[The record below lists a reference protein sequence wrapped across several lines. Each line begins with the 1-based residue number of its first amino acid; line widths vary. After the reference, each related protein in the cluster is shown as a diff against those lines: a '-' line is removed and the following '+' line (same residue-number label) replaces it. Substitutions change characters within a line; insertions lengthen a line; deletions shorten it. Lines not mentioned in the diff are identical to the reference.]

1 MKVVLERYHGLGNDY
16 LVFDPNHNELELDQ
30 ANVKMICDRNEGLG
44 ADGVLEGP
52 ILKEDGMHVIVWNPD
67 GSESETSGNGV
78 RYFCKISER
87 CRLRTEKEFQI
98 IYRKRSGRSDIL
110 K

>member
-44 ADGVLEGP
+44 ADGVLE
-52 ILKEDGMHVIVWNPD
+52 
-67 GSESETSGNGV
+67 
-78 RYFCKISER
+78 
-87 CRLRTEKEFQI
+87 
-98 IYRKRSGRSDIL
+98 
-110 K
+110 

>member
-44 ADGVLEGP
+44 ADGVLGRTDPERR
-52 ILKEDGMHVIVWNPD
+52 
-67 GSESETSGNGV
+67 
-78 RYFCKISER
+78 RYACKSME
-87 CRLRTEKEFQI
+87 
-98 IYRKRSGRSDIL
+98 SGR

>member
-44 ADGVLEGP
+44 ADGVLEG
-52 ILKEDGMHVIVWNPD
+52 M
-67 GSESETSGNGV
+67 
-78 RYFCKISER
+78 
-87 CRLRTEKEFQI
+87 RLSDMYRKFQI
-98 IYRKRSGRSDIL
+98 RLLDRKSVV
-110 K
+110 

>member
-52 ILKEDGMHVIVWNPD
+52 ILKEDGMHVKVWNPD
-67 GSESETSGNGV
+67 GVNQRPVETVSVFLQN
-78 RYFCKISER
+78 I
-87 CRLRTEKEFQI
+87 
-98 IYRKRSGRSDIL
+98 
-110 K
+110 

>member
-30 ANVKMICDRNEGLG
+30 GNVKMICDRNEGLG

-52 ILKEDGMHVIVWNPD
+52 ILKEDVFPFTISVAILLVATAAPHPNVLNF
-67 GSESETSGNGV
+67 TS
-78 RYFCKISER
+78 RMI
-87 CRLRTEKEFQI
+87 
-98 IYRKRSGRSDIL
+98 
-110 K
+110 